1 MPTRTTVARMSDL
14 LAIVSKAVFEA
25 DNRNASVGQV
35 LAIDRYV
42 STNKALEPLRG
53 GGRLFLVTVRPPD
66 EQLWLVAVLES
77 PKHDGKAW
85 VAKANTRPIA
95 NISSLRGSIRF
106 TSDTGISATK
116 GALGMSLQTPRQ
128 LTDED
133 VAMMLGSAPA
143 PASAKKMAAAPV
155 APKKAAPPKKEAAPS
170 KAAPPSPTPPPPPK
184 KASGDDGSK
193 QLSSGKWANALEP
206 LLARWKDERAPE
218 LAELI
223 ERVSSQLAPPKSWQ
237 LERADAAKFDL
248 VAFLSTLTDGK
259 FADSLSRIQK
269 LEKLGPDPRVAAA
282 LTRLI
287 VTPPFTAQSSREFWS
302 SLYEQLSD
310 RHADP
315 RTLDALKPLAKDYQA
330 TFGRTKMGEAM
341 ERRVQALVKTLSERF
356 ATVPHADVT
365 KQLALLPAAKAAP
378 TGPKTKSGQSLEELL
393 AAVYERPDDDGVREV
408 YADALLEVGDPRGEF
423 MTLQLRRA
431 RGETLTPTEV
441 KQEAALQ
448 KKHVK
453 EWLGPLYDVL
463 YTTHLE
469 FRRGFLYAAQIR
481 PVGKAI
487 PAARNH
493 PAWSTVRELNM
504 STGGT
509 NERGA
514 SLILQPNARRIR
526 VLTNIVYLVL
536 DELAA
541 SPGDGR
547 ELEVLDLSWLPI
559 GEGGGGD
566 YAEVS
571 QRAWKAT
578 LTGKAFPKL
587 RELRFGYEASG
598 NLEALEALWTSPLV
612 KRLERVQFF
621 SQTYGA
627 SKRFALAAN
636 RCSKQLTVQLDFGPF
651 LCVVTPGGRLEV
663 QALESRRPADKTWDE
678 LVVQLDPAVWK
689 HVTVAAGVL
698 TEPQLAALR
707 KRLPKADV
715 VVSA

>member
-1 MPTRTTVARMSDL
+1 MPTRTTVARMPDL

-25 DNRNASVGQV
+25 DNRNAAVGQV
-35 LAIDRYV
+35 LPIDRYV

-85 VAKANTRPIA
+85 VAKVNTRPIA

-128 LTDED
+128 LTEED

-143 PASAKKMAAAPV
+143 SAKKTAAAPV
-155 APKKAAPPKKEAAPS
+155 AAKKEATQKKEAPPPMAAPPA
-170 KAAPPSPTPPPPPK
+170 PPPPPK
-184 KASGDDGSK
+184 KSAGDDGSK
-193 QLSSGKWANALEP
+193 ELSSGKWAKALEP

-223 ERVSSQLAPPKSWQ
+223 ERVSAQLPPPKSWK
-237 LERADAAKFDL
+237 LSRTDAAEFDL

-259 FADSLSRIQK
+259 FADSLSRILQF
-269 LEKLGPDPRVAAA
+269 EHMDPDPRVAAA

-287 VTPPFTAQSSREFWS
+287 VTPPFTAQSSREFWN
-302 SLYEQLSD
+302 SLYAQLSD

-365 KQLALLPAAKAAP
+365 KQLAMLPAAKAAP
-378 TGPKTKSGQSLEELL
+378 TGPKTKSGKSLEELL

-423 MTLQLRRA
+423 MTLQFKRA
-431 RGETLTPTEV
+431 RGEVLTPAEV

-463 YTTHLE
+463 HTTHLE

-541 SPGDGR
+541 SSGDGR
-547 ELEVLDLSWLPI
+547 ELEVLDISWLPLGD
-559 GEGGGGD
+559 GEGEYG
-566 YAEVS
+566 EVAM
-571 QRAWKAT
+571 RAWKAT

-587 RELRFGYEASG
+587 RELRFGYEVSG
-598 NLEALEALWTSPLV
+598 HLERLEALWASPLV
-612 KRLERVQFF
+612 KRLERVRFL
-621 SQTYGA
+621 SQLHGA
-627 SKRFALAAN
+627 SKRFALAAS
-636 RCSKQLTVQLDFGPF
+636 RCSKQLAVQLDFGPF
-651 LCVVTPGGRLEV
+651 LCVVTAGGRLEF
-663 QALESRRPADKTWDE
+663 QALESEPMTDKEWADLFGE
-678 LVVQLDPAVWK
+678 LDPAVWK
-689 HVTVAAGVL
+689 HVTVGAGVL
-698 TEPQLAALR
+698 PEPQLAALR
-707 KRLPKADV
+707 KRLPKADIV
-715 VVSA
+715 VNA

>member
-1 MPTRTTVARMSDL
+1 MPTRTTVARMPDL

-25 DNRNASVGQV
+25 DNRNAAVGQV

-85 VAKANTRPIA
+85 VAKANTRAIA
-95 NISSLRGSIRF
+95 NISGLRGSIRF
-106 TSDTGISATK
+106 TSNTGISATK

-128 LTDED
+128 LTEED

-143 PASAKKMAAAPV
+143 PAKQTVSAPV
-155 APKKAAPPKKEAAPS
+155 AKKKKETPAK
-170 KAAPPSPTPPPPPK
+170 KAAPPSPPPPPVK
-184 KASGDDGSK
+184 KDDSSK
-193 QLSSGKWANALEP
+193 ELSSGKWAKALEP

-223 ERVSSQLAPPKSWQ
+223 ERVSAQLPPPKSWQ
-237 LERADAAKFDL
+237 LTRADAEQFDL

-269 LEKLGPDPRVAAA
+269 LEKLAPDPRVAAA

-315 RTLDALKPLAKDYQA
+315 RTLDVLKPLAKDYQA

-365 KQLALLPAAKAAP
+365 KQLAMLPAAKAAP
-378 TGPKTKSGQSLEELL
+378 TGPKTKSGQSLEDLL
-393 AAVYERPDDDGVREV
+393 NAVYERPDDDGVREV

-423 MTLQLRRA
+423 MTLQFKRA
-431 RGETLTPTEV
+431 RGEPLTPAEE

-453 EWLGPLYDVL
+453 AWLGPLYDVL

-493 PAWSTVRELNM
+493 PAWSTLRELNM

-547 ELEVLDLSWLPI
+547 ELEVLDISWLPL
-559 GEGGGGD
+559 GEGGGGN
-566 YAEVS
+566 YAEIS

-587 RELRFGYEASG
+587 RELHFGYEACG
-598 NLEALEALWTSPLV
+598 NLEALEGLWTSPLL
-612 KRLERVQFF
+612 KQLERVRF
-621 SQTYGA
+621 SRYPTA
-627 SKRFALAAN
+627 DLVRLAEH
-636 RCSKQLTVQLDFGPF
+636 RCSKQVSIELDLGPYF
-651 LCVVTPGGRLEV
+651 FVATPGGRLELR
-663 QALESRRPADKTWDE
+663 AGEHDSYADNIWK
-678 LVVQLDPAVWK
+678 QLLPHLAAAPWK

-698 TEPQLAALR
+698 TEPQLVALR
-707 KRLPKADV
+707 KQLPKADV
-715 VVSA
+715 VVA

>member
-1 MPTRTTVARMSDL
+1 MPTRTTVARMPDL

-25 DNRNASVGQV
+25 DNRNAAVGQV
-35 LAIDRYV
+35 LGIDRYV

-66 EQLWLVAVLES
+66 EQLWLVAVLEA

-85 VAKANTRPIA
+85 VAKANTRAIA
-95 NISSLRGSIRF
+95 NISGLRGSIRF
-106 TSDTGISATK
+106 TSNTGISATK

-128 LTDED
+128 LTEED

-143 PASAKKMAAAPV
+143 PAKQTASAPA
-155 APKKAAPPKKEAAPS
+155 APKKKEAPPAK
-170 KAAPPSPTPPPPPK
+170 KAAPPSPPPPPPPVK
-184 KASGDDGSK
+184 KDDSAK
-193 QLSSGKWANALEP
+193 ELSSGKWAKALEP

-223 ERVSSQLAPPKSWQ
+223 ERVSAQLPPPKSWQ
-237 LERADAAKFDL
+237 LTRADAEQFDL

-269 LEKLGPDPRVAAA
+269 LERLGPDPRVAAA

-302 SLYEQLSD
+302 SLYDQLSD

-341 ERRVQALVKTLSERF
+341 ERRVQALVQTLSERF
-356 ATVPHADVT
+356 ATVPHADVA
-365 KQLALLPAAKAAP
+365 KQLAMLPAAKAAP
-378 TGPKTKSGQSLEELL
+378 SGPKTKSGQSLEDLL
-393 AAVYERPDDDGVREV
+393 NAVYERPDDDGVREV

-423 MTLQLRRA
+423 MTLQFKRA
-431 RGETLTPTEV
+431 RGETLTPAEE

-453 EWLGPLYDVL
+453 AWLGPLYDVL

-469 FRRGFLYAAQIR
+469 FRRGFLYGAQIR

-493 PAWSTVRELNM
+493 PAWSTLRELNM

-526 VLTNIVYLVL
+526 VMTNIVYLVL
-536 DELAA
+536 DELAV
-541 SPGDGR
+541 SPGEGR
-547 ELEVLDLSWLPI
+547 ELEVLDISWLPL

-566 YAEVS
+566 YAEIS

-587 RELRFGYEASG
+587 RELHFGYEASG
-598 NLEALEALWTSPLV
+598 NLEALEGLWTSPLL
-612 KRLERVQFF
+612 KQLERVRF
-621 SQTYGA
+621 SRA
-627 SKRFALAAN
+627 PNNDLFAVAER
-636 RCSKQLTVQLDFGPF
+636 RCSKQLTIELDFGP
-651 LCVVTPGGRLEV
+651 VVFAATPGGRLDIRVGEREARHNDLW
-663 QALESRRPADKTWDE
+663 ALVLSH
-678 LVVQLDPAVWK
+678 VDPALWK
-689 HVTVAAGVL
+689 HVTVGAGVL

-707 KRLPKADV
+707 KRLPKAEV
-715 VVSA
+715 VVAG

>member
-1 MPTRTTVARMSDL
+1 MPTRTTVARMPDL

-25 DNRNASVGQV
+25 DSRNAAVGQV

-85 VAKANTRPIA
+85 VAKANTRAIA
-95 NISSLRGSIRF
+95 NVSALRGSIRF
-106 TSDTGISATK
+106 TSNTGISATK

-143 PASAKKMAAAPV
+143 PAKQTASAPV
-155 APKKAAPPKKEAAPS
+155 APKKKDAPPKKEALA
-170 KAAPPSPTPPPPPK
+170 KAAPPSPPPPPAK
-184 KASGDDGSK
+184 KDDSSK
-193 QLSSGKWANALEP
+193 ELSSGKWSKALEP

-223 ERVSSQLAPPKSWQ
+223 ERVSAQLPPPKSWQ
-237 LERADAAKFDL
+237 LTRADAEAFDL

-310 RHADP
+310 QHADP
-315 RTLDALKPLAKDYQA
+315 RTLDAVKPLVKDYQA

-341 ERRVQALVKTLSERF
+341 ERRVQALVKTLSKRF

-365 KQLALLPAAKAAP
+365 KQLAMLPAAKAAP
-378 TGPKTKSGQSLEELL
+378 TGPKTKSGQSLEDLL
-393 AAVYERPDDDGVREV
+393 NAVYERPDDDGVREV

-423 MTLQLRRA
+423 MTLQFKRA
-431 RGETLTPTEV
+431 RGETLTPAEE
-441 KQEAALQ
+441 KHEAALQ

-453 EWLGPLYDVL
+453 AWLGPLYDVL

-469 FRRGFLYAAQIR
+469 FRRGFLYGAQIR

-493 PAWSTVRELNM
+493 PAWSTLRELNM

-526 VLTNIVYLVL
+526 VMTNIVYLVL
-536 DELAA
+536 DELAV
-541 SPGDGR
+541 SPGEGR
-547 ELEVLDLSWLPI
+547 ELEVLHLSWLPL

-566 YAEVS
+566 YAEIS

-587 RELRFGYEASG
+587 RELHFGYEACG
-598 NLEALEALWTSPLV
+598 NLEALEGLWTSPLL
-612 KRLERVQFF
+612 KQLERVRF
-621 SQTYGA
+621 SRH
-627 SKRFALAAN
+627 SPNDDLFAVAE
-636 RCSKQLTVQLDFGPF
+636 RHCSKQLTIELDFGP
-651 LCVVTPGGRLEV
+651 VVFTATPGGRLDLREG
-663 QALESRRPADKTWDE
+663 ERRARYDDFWT
-678 LVVQLDPAVWK
+678 LVFDHVDPALWK
-689 HVTVAAGVL
+689 HVTIGAGVL
-698 TEPQLAALR
+698 TDPQLAALR
-707 KRLPKADV
+707 KRLPKAEIV
-715 VVSA
+715 VAV

>member
-1 MPTRTTVARMSDL
+1 MPDL

-25 DNRNASVGQV
+25 DNRNAAVGQV

-95 NISSLRGSIRF
+95 NISALRGSIRF
-106 TSDTGISATK
+106 TSNTGISATK

-133 VAMMLGSAPA
+133 VAMMLGSAPVA
-143 PASAKKMAAAPV
+143 STKTASAPV
-155 APKKAAPPKKEAAPS
+155 SPKKEAPSPQKKAPP
-170 KAAPPSPTPPPPPK
+170 KAAPPSPPPPPPK
-184 KASGDDGSK
+184 KSAGDDGSK
-193 QLSSGKWANALEP
+193 QLSSGKWAKALEP

-223 ERVSSQLAPPKSWQ
+223 ERVSAQLPPPKSWQ
-237 LERADAAKFDL
+237 LTRADAEQFDL
-248 VAFLSTLTDGK
+248 VALLSTLTDGK

-287 VTPPFTAQSSREFWS
+287 VTPPFTAQSSREFWT

-341 ERRVQALVKTLSERF
+341 ERRVQALVATLSERF

-365 KQLALLPAAKAAP
+365 KQLAMLPAAKAAP

-423 MTLQLRRA
+423 MTLQFKRA
-431 RGETLTPTEV
+431 RGEPLTPAET

-453 EWLGPLYDVL
+453 
-463 YTTHLE
+463 
-469 FRRGFLYAAQIR
+469 
-481 PVGKAI
+481 
-487 PAARNH
+487 
-493 PAWSTVRELNM
+493 
-504 STGGT
+504 
-509 NERGA
+509 
-514 SLILQPNARRIR
+514 
-526 VLTNIVYLVL
+526 
-536 DELAA
+536 
-541 SPGDGR
+541 
-547 ELEVLDLSWLPI
+547 
-559 GEGGGGD
+559 
-566 YAEVS
+566 
-571 QRAWKAT
+571 
-578 LTGKAFPKL
+578 
-587 RELRFGYEASG
+587 
-598 NLEALEALWTSPLV
+598 
-612 KRLERVQFF
+612 
-621 SQTYGA
+621 
-627 SKRFALAAN
+627 
-636 RCSKQLTVQLDFGPF
+636 
-651 LCVVTPGGRLEV
+651 
-663 QALESRRPADKTWDE
+663 
-678 LVVQLDPAVWK
+678 
-689 HVTVAAGVL
+689 
-698 TEPQLAALR
+698 
-707 KRLPKADV
+707 
-715 VVSA
+715 

>member
-1 MPTRTTVARMSDL
+1 MPTLA
-14 LAIVSKAVFEA
+14 AIVSKAVFEPILKQL
-25 DNRNASVGQV
+25 DLREGRVWPT
-35 LAIDRYV
+35 DRYTSQV
-42 STNKALEPLRG
+42 KALEALRSD
-53 GGRLFLVTVRPPD
+53 GRLMLFTVRPPD

-143 PASAKKMAAAPV
+143 PASAKKTTAAPV

-282 LTRLI
+282 LTRFI
-287 VTPPFTAQSSREFWS
+287 VTPPFTAQSSREFWT

-408 YADALLEVGDPRGEF
+408 
-423 MTLQLRRA
+423 
-431 RGETLTPTEV
+431 
-441 KQEAALQ
+441 
-448 KKHVK
+448 
-453 EWLGPLYDVL
+453 
-463 YTTHLE
+463 
-469 FRRGFLYAAQIR
+469 
-481 PVGKAI
+481 
-487 PAARNH
+487 
-493 PAWSTVRELNM
+493 
-504 STGGT
+504 
-509 NERGA
+509 
-514 SLILQPNARRIR
+514 
-526 VLTNIVYLVL
+526 
-536 DELAA
+536 
-541 SPGDGR
+541 
-547 ELEVLDLSWLPI
+547 
-559 GEGGGGD
+559 
-566 YAEVS
+566 
-571 QRAWKAT
+571 
-578 LTGKAFPKL
+578 
-587 RELRFGYEASG
+587 
-598 NLEALEALWTSPLV
+598 
-612 KRLERVQFF
+612 
-621 SQTYGA
+621 
-627 SKRFALAAN
+627 
-636 RCSKQLTVQLDFGPF
+636 
-651 LCVVTPGGRLEV
+651 
-663 QALESRRPADKTWDE
+663 
-678 LVVQLDPAVWK
+678 
-689 HVTVAAGVL
+689 
-698 TEPQLAALR
+698 
-707 KRLPKADV
+707 
-715 VVSA
+715 

>member
-1 MPTRTTVARMSDL
+1 MPTRTTVARMPDL

-25 DNRNASVGQV
+25 DNRNAAVGQV

-85 VAKANTRPIA
+85 VAKANTRAIA
-95 NISSLRGSIRF
+95 NISALRSSIRF
-106 TSDTGISATK
+106 TSNTGISATK

-143 PASAKKMAAAPV
+143 PAKQTASAPV
-155 APKKAAPPKKEAAPS
+155 APKKNEAPSKKEAPA
-170 KAAPPSPTPPPPPK
+170 KAAPPSPPPPPAK
-184 KASGDDGSK
+184 KDDSSK
-193 QLSSGKWANALEP
+193 ELSSGKWAKALEP

-223 ERVSSQLAPPKSWQ
+223 ERVSAQLPPPKSWQ
-237 LERADAAKFDL
+237 LTRADAEAFDL
-248 VAFLSTLTDGK
+248 VALLSTLTEGK

-287 VTPPFTAQSSREFWS
+287 VTPPFTAQSSREFWT

-315 RTLDALKPLAKDYQA
+315 RTLDAVKPLAKDYQA

-341 ERRVQALVKTLSERF
+341 ERRVQALVQTLSERF

-365 KQLALLPAAKAAP
+365 KQLAMLPAAKAAP
-378 TGPKTKSGQSLEELL
+378 TGPKTKSGQSLEDLL
-393 AAVYERPDDDGVREV
+393 NAVYERPDDDGVREV

-423 MTLQLRRA
+423 MTLQFKRA
-431 RGETLTPTEV
+431 RGETLTPAEE

-453 EWLGPLYDVL
+453 AWLGPLYDVL

-469 FRRGFLYAAQIR
+469 FRRGFLYGAQIR

-493 PAWSTVRELNM
+493 PAWNTLRELNM

-526 VLTNIVYLVL
+526 VMTNIVYLVL
-536 DELAA
+536 DELAV
-541 SPGDGR
+541 SPGEGR
-547 ELEVLDLSWLPI
+547 ELEVLDISWLPL

-566 YAEVS
+566 YAEIS

-587 RELRFGYEASG
+587 RELHFGYEASG
-598 NLEALEALWTSPLV
+598 NLEALEGLWTSPLL
-612 KRLERVQFF
+612 KQLERVRF
-621 SQTYGA
+621 SR
-627 SKRFALAAN
+627 SPNDELFAVAER
-636 RCSKQLTVQLDFGPF
+636 RCSKQLTIELDFGP
-651 LCVVTPGGRLEV
+651 VVFAATPSGRLDVRVGERE
-663 QALESRRPADKTWDE
+663 ARHNDFWT
-678 LVVQLDPAVWK
+678 LVLSHVDPALWK
-689 HVTVAAGVL
+689 HVTVGTGAL

-707 KRLPKADV
+707 KRLPKAEV
-715 VVSA
+715 VVAG

>member
-25 DNRNASVGQV
+25 DNRNAAVGQV

-42 STNKALEPLRG
+42 STNKALEPLRGG

-95 NISSLRGSIRF
+95 NISALRGSIRF
-106 TSDTGISATK
+106 TSETGISATK

-128 LTDED
+128 LTEED
-133 VAMMLGSAPA
+133 VAMMLGSVPV
-143 PASAKKMAAAPV
+143 ASAKTASAPV
-155 APKKAAPPKKEAAPS
+155 SPKKEAPSPQKKAPP
-170 KAAPPSPTPPPPPK
+170 KAAPPSPPPPPPK
-184 KASGDDGSK
+184 KSAGDDGSK
-193 QLSSGKWANALEP
+193 QLSSGKWAKALEP

-223 ERVSSQLAPPKSWQ
+223 ERVSAQLPPPKSWQ
-237 LERADAAKFDL
+237 LTRADAEQFDL

-269 LEKLGPDPRVAAA
+269 LERLGPDPRVASA

-287 VTPPFTAQSSREFWS
+287 VTPPFTAQSSREFWN

-341 ERRVQALVKTLSERF
+341 ERRVQALVATLSERF

-378 TGPKTKSGQSLEELL
+378 TGPKTKSGKSLEELL

-423 MTLQLRRA
+423 MTLQFKRA
-431 RGETLTPTEV
+431 RGETLTLAET

-469 FRRGFLYAAQIR
+469 FRRGFLYGAQIR

-509 NERGA
+509 NERGT

-541 SPGDGR
+541 SPGEGR
-547 ELEVLDLSWLPI
+547 ELEVLDISWLPLGD
-559 GEGGGGD
+559 GEGEYG
-566 YAEVS
+566 EVAT
-571 QRAWKAT
+571 RAWKAT
-578 LTGKAFPKL
+578 LAGTAFPKL
-587 RELRFGYEASG
+587 KELRFGYEASG
-598 NLEALEALWTSPLV
+598 HLEALDALWASPLV
-612 KRLERVQFF
+612 KRLERVRFF

-627 SKRFALAAN
+627 SKRFALAAA
-636 RCSKQLTVQLDFGPF
+636 RCSKQLAVQLDFGPF
-651 LCVVTPGGRLEV
+651 LCVVTPGGLEV

-678 LVVQLDPAVWK
+678 LVAQFDPAVWK
-689 HVTVAAGVL
+689 HVTVAAGALV
-698 TEPQLAALR
+698 EPQLVALR